1 MQTVSKELWIQTV
14 TIKNSKFETFI
25 MQVTNVAEAE
35 LFLDEHQ
42 DWKATHNCYAYIV
55 GLNEQIK
62 RFDDDGE
69 PSRSAGYPILKVL
82 ADKQLTNVVVLV
94 RRYFH
99 PPKLGVGGLMR
110 GYQQGL
116 LNYLSSAKLLAVIA
130 SKKYQIVVPISL
142 ANLIYQW
149 QKTFQF
155 VILDQQGD
163 DEKITFLINLADKF
177 EHLPYHPDVAVTFI
191 GNSFLIAEN

>member
-1 MQTVSKELWIQTV
+1 MQVA

-25 MQVTNVAEAE
+25 TQVDSVAEAE
-35 LFLDEHQ
+35 AFLQKHQ
-42 DWKATHNCYAYIV
+42 DLKATHNCYAYIV

-62 RFDDDGE
+62 RFNDDGE

-116 LNYLSSAKLLAVIA
+116 LNYLASAKLLAIIA
-130 SKKYQIVVPISL
+130 SKKYRIVVPIAL
-142 ANLIYQW
+142 TNLIYQ
-149 QKTFQF
+149 
-155 VILDQQGD
+155 
-163 DEKITFLINLADKF
+163 
-177 EHLPYHPDVAVTFI
+177 
-191 GNSFLIAEN
+191 